1 MTHDQKSYEL
11 AEYFAQGLKLTPA
24 DMDSF
29 ANAIQQAVE
38 DWIDMNTPEE

>member
-11 AEYFAQGLKLTPA
+11 AEYFGQGLNLTPA

-29 ANAIQQAVE
+29 ANAIQQSVE
-38 DWIDMNTPEE
+38 DWLDENAPEN